1 MSKVE
6 KGSNVKVHY
15 TGKLKD
21 GTVFDSSLQR
31 DPLGF
36 EAGAGQMIPGFD
48 AAVIDMEVGDKKT
61 VEIPPEEAY
70 GPRHDNLMF
79 DIPSDKLPKD
89 HEPKVGDQYNL
100 TQKDGQVITVTVVEV
115 KDEGVVLDAN
125 HSLAGETLIF
135 DIELVEIG

>member
-21 GTVFDSSLQR
+21 GTIFDSSLQR
-31 DPLGF
+31 EPIGF

-48 AAVIDMEVGDKKT
+48 AAVIDMAVGDQKT
-61 VEIPPEEAY
+61 VEIAPEEAY
-70 GPRHDNLMF
+70 GLRHDNLIF
-79 DIPSDKLPKD
+79 EIPSDKLPKD

-100 TQKDGQVITVTVVEV
+100 TQKDGRVITVTVTDIKE
-115 KDEGVVLDAN
+115 EGVVLDAN
-125 HSLAGETLIF
+125 HQLAGETLIF
-135 DIELVEIG
+135 DIEVVEIS